1 MNSANVKQ
9 VSQSFIKPKYNVQ
22 NSKEPYY
29 LAPMDLSML
38 SLQYIQQG
46 LMFLKP
52 LHFSNGQV
60 FSIYKFLETL
70 KDSLSQTLV
79 HFYPLAGRL
88 VTHIDENRHE
98 SVIFVDCVKGPGA
111 RFIHATAQD
120 LTISHVLDP
129 VSNDI
134 PSVVHSF
141 FDHNEAVNH
150 DGHDQPLLSVRVTEL
165 IDGVFIGCSMNH
177 TILDGTS
184 YWHFMNVWS
193 EIHNNNNNYNK
204 GSDKSVLNSH
214 LPVHNRWFP
223 DGYGPIVTLPYT
235 DHYEFISKYEE
246 SGNCE
251 KMFKFSSRAV
261 ARLKAQARNES
272 GNNQISSL
280 QALTALVWRTIVR
293 SKPGLTH
300 DHLLK
305 CVFVGNYRP
314 RLNPKL
320 PENYFGNCTGAIEC
334 KVTVKEMVERDL
346 GWVASLLNQAVG
358 NHNDSS
364 FRESIKAWLNS
375 PSVFQAANLFDSNSL
390 TITHSPRFDMY
401 GNEFGLGKAVA
412 VRSGYGYKF
421 GGVVA
426 AYPGFHGE
434 GSIDLEICLP
444 LNTMTALQSDEEF
457 MNVVS

>member
-38 SLQYIQQG
+38 SLQYIQQD

-52 LHFSNGQV
+52 SHFTNNGQL
-60 FSIYKFLETL
+60 FSIYKFLDTL

-79 HFYPLAGRL
+79 HFSPLAGRL
-88 VTHIDENRHE
+88 VTHVDENRHE

-111 RFIHATAQD
+111 RFIHATLD
-120 LTISHVLDP
+120 LTISHVLP

-150 DGHDQPLLSVRVTEL
+150 DGHDQPLLSVQVTEL
-165 IDGVFIGCSMNH
+165 LDGVFIGCSINH

-184 YWHFMNVWS
+184 YWHFMNLWS
-193 EIHNNNNNYNK
+193 EIHNNYNK
-204 GSDKSVLNSH
+204 GSNKSVLNSH

-223 DGYGPIVTLPYT
+223 D
-235 DHYEFISKYEE
+235 
-246 SGNCE
+246 NCE
-251 KMFKFSSRAV
+251 KIFKFSSRAV
-261 ARLKAQARNES
+261 ARLKSQARNQS
-272 GNNQISSL
+272 GNNKISSL

-305 CVFVGNYRP
+305 CVFVGNYRS

-320 PENYFGNCTGAIEC
+320 PENYFGNCTGDIEC
-334 KVTVKEMVERDL
+334 KVTVKEMVEQDL

-358 NHNDSS
+358 KHNDSS
-364 FRESIKAWLNS
+364 CFRESIKAWLNS
-375 PSVFQAANLFDSNSL
+375 PSVLQAANLFDSNSL

-426 AYPGFHGE
+426 AYPGCYGE

-444 LNTMTALQSDEEF
+444 LNTMIAIQSDEEF
-457 MNVVS
+457 MDAVS